1 MAERKRGLGRGLS
14 ALIGE
19 TTKKVLDE
27 AAPVAA
33 QPNAYTT
40 AASPATGGGNG
51 QGFQLLGIDQL
62 VPGKFQP
69 RRHFDEEELRALA
82 NSLEKSGVLQPLLV
96 RPLSAAEGAK
106 GAAQFEII
114 AGERRWRAA
123 QLAKLHN
130 VPVIVQALSDSVALE
145 VGIIEN
151 VQRADLNPIEEAEG
165 YQRLIEEFAY
175 TQAELAEAI
184 GKSRSHIAN
193 ILRLTSATPKVRDGL
208 TMGTLSMGHARALLG
223 HPQADQLVK
232 KIIAEGLSV
241 RAVEALVAQTKSDGS
256 KTNKA
261 KSESR
266 AGTKTADTRA
276 LEKTL
281 ADRLGLN
288 VTLDDKGDGSGGQ
301 LHIEYKSLEQLDA
314 LITHLLAR
322 HD

>member
-19 TTKKVLDE
+19 TTKKALDE
-27 AAPVAA
+27 AAPVEAPSTAA
-33 QPNAYTT
+33 
-40 AASPATGGGNG
+40 AASPQAASGVGN

-69 RRHFDEEELRALA
+69 RRYFDEDELRALA
-82 NSLEKSGVLQPLLV
+82 TSLEKSGVLQPLLV
-96 RPLSAAEGAK
+96 RPLSATDGAK

-123 QLAKLHN
+123 QLAKLHT

-165 YQRLIEEFAY
+165 YQRLIEEFSY
-175 TQAELAEAI
+175 TQAELAETI

-208 TMGTLSMGHARALLG
+208 IMGTLSMGHARALLG

-232 KIIAEGLSV
+232 KIIADGLSV
-241 RAVEALVAQTKSDGS
+241 RAVEALVAQTKSDHG
-256 KTNKA
+256 KTDKA
-261 KSESR
+261 TRSSR
-266 AGTKTADTRA
+266 TATKTADTRA

-288 VTLDDKGDGSGGQ
+288 VSLDDKGDGSGGQ

-314 LITHLLAR
+314 LIAHLLAR

>member
-19 TTKKVLDE
+19 TTKKALDE

-33 QPNAYTT
+33 PSTAA
-40 AASPATGGGNG
+40 AASPQAASGVGN

-69 RRHFDEEELRALA
+69 RRYFDEDELRALA
-82 NSLEKSGVLQPLLV
+82 TSLEKSGVLQPLLV
-96 RPLSAAEGAK
+96 RPLSATDGAK

-123 QLAKLHN
+123 QLAKLHT

-165 YQRLIEEFAY
+165 YQRLIEEFSY
-175 TQAELAEAI
+175 TQAELAETI

-208 TMGTLSMGHARALLG
+208 IMGTLSMGHARALLG

-232 KIIAEGLSV
+232 KIISDGLSV
-241 RAVEALVAQTKSDGS
+241 RAVEALVAQTKSDHG
-256 KTNKA
+256 KTDKA
-261 KSESR
+261 TRSSR
-266 AGTKTADTRA
+266 TATKTADTRA

-288 VTLDDKGDGSGGQ
+288 VSLDDKGDGSGGQ

-314 LITHLLAR
+314 LIAHLLAR

>member
-19 TTKKVLDE
+19 TTKKALDE

-33 QPNAYTT
+33 PSTAA
-40 AASPATGGGNG
+40 AASPQATSGVGN

-69 RRHFDEEELRALA
+69 RRYFDEDELRALA
-82 NSLEKSGVLQPLLV
+82 TSLEKSGVLQPLLV
-96 RPLSAAEGAK
+96 RPLSATDGAK

-123 QLAKLHN
+123 QLAKLHT
-130 VPVIVQALSDSVALE
+130 VPVIVQALSDGVALE

-165 YQRLIEEFAY
+165 YQRLIEEFSY
-175 TQAELAEAI
+175 TQAELAETI

-208 TMGTLSMGHARALLG
+208 IMGRLSMGHARALLG

-232 KIIAEGLSV
+232 KIISDGLSV
-241 RAVEALVAQTKSDGS
+241 RAVEALVAQTKSDHG
-256 KTNKA
+256 KTDKA
-261 KSESR
+261 TRSSR
-266 AGTKTADTRA
+266 TATKTADTRA

-288 VTLDDKGDGSGGQ
+288 VSLDDKGDGSGGQ

-314 LITHLLAR
+314 LIAHLLAR

>member
-19 TTKKVLDE
+19 TTKEALDE

-33 QPNAYTT
+33 PSTAA
-40 AASPATGGGNG
+40 AASPQATSGVGN

-69 RRHFDEEELRALA
+69 RRYFDEDELRALA
-82 NSLEKSGVLQPLLV
+82 TSLEKSGVLQPLLV
-96 RPLSAAEGAK
+96 RPLSATDGAK

-123 QLAKLHN
+123 QLAKLHT

-165 YQRLIEEFAY
+165 YQRLIEEFSY
-175 TQAELAEAI
+175 TQAELAETI
-184 GKSRSHIAN
+184 SKSRSHIAN

-208 TMGTLSMGHARALLG
+208 IMGTLSMGHARALLG

-232 KIIAEGLSV
+232 KIISDGLSV
-241 RAVEALVAQTKSDGS
+241 RAVEALVAQTKSDHG
-256 KTNKA
+256 KTDKVTR
-261 KSESR
+261 SSR
-266 AGTKTADTRA
+266 TATKTADTRA

-288 VTLDDKGDGSGGQ
+288 VSLDDKGDGSGGQ

-314 LITHLLAR
+314 LIAHLLAR

>member
-19 TTKKVLDE
+19 TTKKALDE

-33 QPNAYTT
+33 PSTAA
-40 AASPATGGGNG
+40 AASPQATSGVGN

-69 RRHFDEEELRALA
+69 RRYFDEDELRALA
-82 NSLEKSGVLQPLLV
+82 TSLQKSGVLQPLLV
-96 RPLSAAEGAK
+96 RPLSATDGAK

-123 QLAKLHN
+123 QLAKLHT

-151 VQRADLNPIEEAEG
+151 VQRADLNPIEEAQG
-165 YQRLIEEFAY
+165 YQRLIEEFSY
-175 TQAELAEAI
+175 TQAELAETI

-208 TMGTLSMGHARALLG
+208 IMGTLSMGHARALLG

-232 KIIAEGLSV
+232 KIIADGLSV
-241 RAVEALVAQTKSDGS
+241 RAVEALVAQTKSDHG
-256 KTNKA
+256 KTDKA
-261 KSESR
+261 TRSSR
-266 AGTKTADTRA
+266 TATKTADTRA

-288 VTLDDKGDGSGGQ
+288 VSLDDKGDGSGGQ

-314 LITHLLAR
+314 LIAHLLAR

>member
-19 TTKKVLDE
+19 TTKKALDE

-33 QPNAYTT
+33 PSTAA
-40 AASPATGGGNG
+40 AASPQAASGVGN

-69 RRHFDEEELRALA
+69 RRYFDEDELRALA
-82 NSLEKSGVLQPLLV
+82 TSLEKSGVLQPLLV
-96 RPLSAAEGAK
+96 RPLSATDGAK

-123 QLAKLHN
+123 QLAKLHT

-165 YQRLIEEFAY
+165 YQRLIEEFSY
-175 TQAELAEAI
+175 TQADLAETI

-208 TMGTLSMGHARALLG
+208 IMGTLSMGHARALLG

-232 KIIAEGLSV
+232 KIIADGLSV
-241 RAVEALVAQTKSDGS
+241 RAVEALVAQTKSDHG
-256 KTNKA
+256 KTDKVTR
-261 KSESR
+261 SSR
-266 AGTKTADTRA
+266 TATKTADTRA

-288 VTLDDKGDGSGGQ
+288 VSLDDKGDGSGGQ

-314 LITHLLAR
+314 LIAHLLAR

>member
-19 TTKKVLDE
+19 TTKKALDE

-33 QPNAYTT
+33 PSTAA
-40 AASPATGGGNG
+40 AASPQATSGVGN

-69 RRHFDEEELRALA
+69 RRYFDEDELRALA
-82 NSLEKSGVLQPLLV
+82 TSLEKSGVLQPLLV
-96 RPLSAAEGAK
+96 RPLSATDGAK

-123 QLAKLHN
+123 QLAKLHT

-165 YQRLIEEFAY
+165 YQRLIEEFSY
-175 TQAELAEAI
+175 TQAELAETI

-208 TMGTLSMGHARALLG
+208 IMGTLSMGHARALLG

-232 KIIAEGLSV
+232 KIISDGLSV
-241 RAVEALVAQTKSDGS
+241 RAVEALVAQTKSDHG
-256 KTNKA
+256 KTDKA
-261 KSESR
+261 TRSSR
-266 AGTKTADTRA
+266 TATKTADTRA

-288 VTLDDKGDGSGGQ
+288 VSLDDKGDGSGGQ

-314 LITHLLAR
+314 LIAHLLAR

>member
-19 TTKKVLDE
+19 TTKKALDE

-33 QPNAYTT
+33 PSTAA
-40 AASPATGGGNG
+40 AASPQATSGVGN
-51 QGFQLLGIDQL
+51 QGFQLLGVDQL

-69 RRHFDEEELRALA
+69 RRYFDEDELRALA
-82 NSLEKSGVLQPLLV
+82 TSLEKSGVLQPLLV
-96 RPLSAAEGAK
+96 RPLSATDGAK
-106 GAAQFEII
+106 GAAQFEIV

-123 QLAKLHN
+123 QLAKLHT

-165 YQRLIEEFAY
+165 YQRLIEEFSY
-175 TQAELAEAI
+175 TQAELAETI

-208 TMGTLSMGHARALLG
+208 IMGTLSMGHARALLG

-232 KIIAEGLSV
+232 KIIADGLSV
-241 RAVEALVAQTKSDGS
+241 RAVEALVAQTKSDHG
-256 KTNKA
+256 KTDKVTR
-261 KSESR
+261 SSR
-266 AGTKTADTRA
+266 TATKTADTRA

-288 VTLDDKGDGSGGQ
+288 VSLDDKGDGSGGQ

-314 LITHLLAR
+314 LIAHLLAR

>member
-19 TTKKVLDE
+19 TTKKALDE

-33 QPNAYTT
+33 PSTAA
-40 AASPATGGGNG
+40 AASPQATSGVGN

-62 VPGKFQP
+62 APGKFQP
-69 RRHFDEEELRALA
+69 RRYFDEDELRALA
-82 NSLEKSGVLQPLLV
+82 TSLEKSGVLQPLLV
-96 RPLSAAEGAK
+96 RPLSATDGAK

-123 QLAKLHN
+123 QLAKLHT

-165 YQRLIEEFAY
+165 YQRLIEEFSY
-175 TQAELAEAI
+175 TQAELAETI

-208 TMGTLSMGHARALLG
+208 IMGTLSMGHARALLG

-232 KIIAEGLSV
+232 KIISDGLSV
-241 RAVEALVAQTKSDGS
+241 RAVEALVAQTKSDHG
-256 KTNKA
+256 KTDKA
-261 KSESR
+261 TRSSR
-266 AGTKTADTRA
+266 TATKTADTRA

-288 VTLDDKGDGSGGQ
+288 VSLDDKGDGSGGQ

-314 LITHLLAR
+314 LIAHLLAR

>member
-19 TTKKVLDE
+19 TTKKALDE

-33 QPNAYTT
+33 PSTAA
-40 AASPATGGGNG
+40 AASPQATSGVGN

-69 RRHFDEEELRALA
+69 RRYFDEYELRALA
-82 NSLEKSGVLQPLLV
+82 TSLEKSGVLQPLLV
-96 RPLSAAEGAK
+96 RPLSATDGAK

-123 QLAKLHN
+123 QLAKLHT

-165 YQRLIEEFAY
+165 YQRLIEEFSY
-175 TQAELAEAI
+175 TQAELAETI

-208 TMGTLSMGHARALLG
+208 IMGTLSMGHARALLG

-232 KIIAEGLSV
+232 KIIADGLSV
-241 RAVEALVAQTKSDGS
+241 RAVEALVAQTKSDRWQNRQS
-256 KTNKA
+256 HSLVPHSHKNRRHA
-261 KSESR
+261 
-266 AGTKTADTRA
+266 
-276 LEKTL
+276 
-281 ADRLGLN
+281 
-288 VTLDDKGDGSGGQ
+288 GSGKNLG
-301 LHIEYKSLEQLDA
+301 
-314 LITHLLAR
+314 
-322 HD
+322 

>member
-19 TTKKVLDE
+19 TTKEALDE

-33 QPNAYTT
+33 PST
-40 AASPATGGGNG
+40 AAAAYPQATSGVGN

-69 RRHFDEEELRALA
+69 RRYFDEDELRALA
-82 NSLEKSGVLQPLLV
+82 TSLEKSGVLQPLLV
-96 RPLSAAEGAK
+96 RPLSATDGAK

-123 QLAKLHN
+123 QLAKLHT

-165 YQRLIEEFAY
+165 YQRLIEEFSY
-175 TQAELAEAI
+175 TQAELAETI

-208 TMGTLSMGHARALLG
+208 IMGTLSMGHARALLG

-232 KIIAEGLSV
+232 KIISDGLSV
-241 RAVEALVAQTKSDGS
+241 RAVEALVAQTKSDHG
-256 KTNKA
+256 KTDKVTR
-261 KSESR
+261 SSR
-266 AGTKTADTRA
+266 TATKTADTRA

-288 VTLDDKGDGSGGQ
+288 VSLDDKGDGSGGQ

-314 LITHLLAR
+314 LIAHLLAR

>member
-19 TTKKVLDE
+19 TTKKALDE

-33 QPNAYTT
+33 PSTAA
-40 AASPATGGGNG
+40 AASPQATSGVGN

-69 RRHFDEEELRALA
+69 RRYFDEDELRALA
-82 NSLEKSGVLQPLLV
+82 TSLEKSGVLQPLLV
-96 RPLSAAEGAK
+96 RPLSATDGAK

-123 QLAKLHN
+123 QLAKLHT

-165 YQRLIEEFAY
+165 YQRLIEEFSY
-175 TQAELAEAI
+175 TQAELAETI

-208 TMGTLSMGHARALLG
+208 IMGTLSMGHARALLG

-232 KIIAEGLSV
+232 KIISDGLSV
-241 RAVEALVAQTKSDGS
+241 RAVEALVAQTKSDHG
-256 KTNKA
+256 KTDKVTR
-261 KSESR
+261 SSR
-266 AGTKTADTRA
+266 TATKTADTRA

-288 VTLDDKGDGSGGQ
+288 VSLDDKGDGSGGQ

-314 LITHLLAR
+314 LIAHLLAR

>member
-19 TTKKVLDE
+19 TTTKALDE

-33 QPNAYTT
+33 PSTAA
-40 AASPATGGGNG
+40 AASPQATSGVGN

-69 RRHFDEEELRALA
+69 RRYFDEDELRALA
-82 NSLEKSGVLQPLLV
+82 TSLEKSGVLQPLLV
-96 RPLSAAEGAK
+96 RPLSATDGAK

-123 QLAKLHN
+123 QLAKLHT

-165 YQRLIEEFAY
+165 YQRLIEEFSY
-175 TQAELAEAI
+175 TQAELAETI

-208 TMGTLSMGHARALLG
+208 IMGRLSMGHARALLG

-232 KIIAEGLSV
+232 KIISDGLSV
-241 RAVEALVAQTKSDGS
+241 RAVEALVAQTKSDHG
-256 KTNKA
+256 KTDKA
-261 KSESR
+261 TRSSR
-266 AGTKTADTRA
+266 TATKTADTRA

-288 VTLDDKGDGSGGQ
+288 VSLDDKGDGSGGQ

-314 LITHLLAR
+314 LIAHLLAR

>member
-19 TTKKVLDE
+19 TTKKALDE

-33 QPNAYTT
+33 PSTAA
-40 AASPATGGGNG
+40 AASPQAASGVGN

-69 RRHFDEEELRALA
+69 RRYFDEDELRALA
-82 NSLEKSGVLQPLLV
+82 TSLEKSGVLQPLLV
-96 RPLSAAEGAK
+96 RPLSATDGAK

-123 QLAKLHN
+123 QLAKLHA

-165 YQRLIEEFAY
+165 YQRLIEEFSY
-175 TQAELAEAI
+175 TQAELAETI

-208 TMGTLSMGHARALLG
+208 IMGTLSMGHARALLG

-232 KIIAEGLSV
+232 KIIADGLSV
-241 RAVEALVAQTKSDGS
+241 RAVEALVAQTKSDHG
-256 KTNKA
+256 KTDKVTR
-261 KSESR
+261 SSR
-266 AGTKTADTRA
+266 TATKTADTRA

-288 VTLDDKGDGSGGQ
+288 VSLDDKGDGSGGQ

-314 LITHLLAR
+314 LIAHLLAR

>member
-19 TTKKVLDE
+19 TTKKALDE

-33 QPNAYTT
+33 PSTAA
-40 AASPATGGGNG
+40 AASPQAASGVGN

-69 RRHFDEEELRALA
+69 RRYFDEDELRALA
-82 NSLEKSGVLQPLLV
+82 TSLQKSGVLQPLLV
-96 RPLSAAEGAK
+96 RPLSATDGAK

-123 QLAKLHN
+123 QLAKLHT
-130 VPVIVQALSDSVALE
+130 VPVIVQTLSDSVALE

-165 YQRLIEEFAY
+165 YQRLIEEFSY
-175 TQAELAEAI
+175 TQAELAETI

-208 TMGTLSMGHARALLG
+208 IMGTLSMGHARALLG

-232 KIIAEGLSV
+232 KIIADGLSV
-241 RAVEALVAQTKSDGS
+241 RAVEALVAQTKSDHG
-256 KTNKA
+256 KTDKA
-261 KSESR
+261 TRSSR
-266 AGTKTADTRA
+266 TATKTADTRA

-288 VTLDDKGDGSGGQ
+288 VSLDDKGDGSGGQ

-314 LITHLLAR
+314 LIAHLLAR

>member
-19 TTKKVLDE
+19 TTKEALDE

-33 QPNAYTT
+33 PSTAA
-40 AASPATGGGNG
+40 AASPQATSGVGN

-69 RRHFDEEELRALA
+69 RRYFDEDELRALA
-82 NSLEKSGVLQPLLV
+82 TSLEKSGVLQPLLV
-96 RPLSAAEGAK
+96 RPLSATDGAK

-123 QLAKLHN
+123 QLAKLHTL
-130 VPVIVQALSDSVALE
+130 PVIVQALSDSVALE

-165 YQRLIEEFAY
+165 YQRLIEEFSY
-175 TQAELAEAI
+175 TQAELAETI

-208 TMGTLSMGHARALLG
+208 IMGTLSMGHARALLG

-232 KIIAEGLSV
+232 KIIADGLSV
-241 RAVEALVAQTKSDGS
+241 RAVEALVAQTKSDHG
-256 KTNKA
+256 KTDKVTR
-261 KSESR
+261 SSR
-266 AGTKTADTRA
+266 TATKTADTRA

-288 VTLDDKGDGSGGQ
+288 VSLDDKGDGSGGQ

-314 LITHLLAR
+314 LIAHLLAR

>member
-19 TTKKVLDE
+19 TTKKALDE

-33 QPNAYTT
+33 PSTAA
-40 AASPATGGGNG
+40 AASPQATSGVGN

-69 RRHFDEEELRALA
+69 RRYFDEDELRALA
-82 NSLEKSGVLQPLLV
+82 TSLEKSGVLQPLLV
-96 RPLSAAEGAK
+96 RPLSATDGAK

-123 QLAKLHN
+123 QLAKLHT
-130 VPVIVQALSDSVALE
+130 VPVIVRALSDSVALE

-165 YQRLIEEFAY
+165 YQRLIEEFSY
-175 TQAELAEAI
+175 TQAELAETI

-208 TMGTLSMGHARALLG
+208 IMGTLSMGHARALLG

-232 KIIAEGLSV
+232 KIISDGLSV
-241 RAVEALVAQTKSDGS
+241 RAVEALVAQTKSDHG
-256 KTNKA
+256 KTDKA
-261 KSESR
+261 TRSSR
-266 AGTKTADTRA
+266 TATKTADTRA

-288 VTLDDKGDGSGGQ
+288 VSLDDKGDGSGGQ

-314 LITHLLAR
+314 LIAHLLAR

>member
-19 TTKKVLDE
+19 TTKKALDE

-33 QPNAYTT
+33 PSTAA
-40 AASPATGGGNG
+40 AASPQAASGVGN

-69 RRHFDEEELRALA
+69 RRYFDEDELRALA
-82 NSLEKSGVLQPLLV
+82 TSLEKSGVLQPLLV
-96 RPLSAAEGAK
+96 RPLSATDGAK

-123 QLAKLHN
+123 QLAKLHT

-165 YQRLIEEFAY
+165 YQRLIEEFSY
-175 TQAELAEAI
+175 TQAELAETI

-208 TMGTLSMGHARALLG
+208 IMGTLSMGHARALLG

-232 KIIAEGLSV
+232 KIIADGLSV
-241 RAVEALVAQTKSDGS
+241 RAVEALVAQTKSDHG
-256 KTNKA
+256 KTDKVTR
-261 KSESR
+261 SSR
-266 AGTKTADTRA
+266 TATKTADTRA

-288 VTLDDKGDGSGGQ
+288 VSLDDKGDGSGGQ

-314 LITHLLAR
+314 LIAHLLAR

>member
-19 TTKKVLDE
+19 TTKKALDE

-33 QPNAYTT
+33 PSTAA
-40 AASPATGGGNG
+40 AASPQATSGVGN

-69 RRHFDEEELRALA
+69 RRYFDEDELRALA
-82 NSLEKSGVLQPLLV
+82 TSLEKSGVLQPLLV
-96 RPLSAAEGAK
+96 RPLSATDGAK

-123 QLAKLHN
+123 QLAKLHT

-165 YQRLIEEFAY
+165 YQRLIEEFSY
-175 TQAELAEAI
+175 TQAELAETI

-208 TMGTLSMGHARALLG
+208 IMGRLSMGHARALLG

-232 KIIAEGLSV
+232 KIISDGLSV
-241 RAVEALVAQTKSDGS
+241 RAVEALVAQTKSDHG
-256 KTNKA
+256 KTDKA
-261 KSESR
+261 TRSSR
-266 AGTKTADTRA
+266 TATKTADTRA

-288 VTLDDKGDGSGGQ
+288 VSLDDKGDGSGGQ

-314 LITHLLAR
+314 LIAHLLAR

>member
-19 TTKKVLDE
+19 TTKKALDE

-33 QPNAYTT
+33 PSTAA
-40 AASPATGGGNG
+40 AASPQAASGVGN

-69 RRHFDEEELRALA
+69 RRYFDEDELRALA
-82 NSLEKSGVLQPLLV
+82 TSLEKSGVLQPLLV
-96 RPLSAAEGAK
+96 RPLSATDGAK

-123 QLAKLHN
+123 QLAKLHT

-175 TQAELAEAI
+175 TQAELAETI

-208 TMGTLSMGHARALLG
+208 IMGTLSMGHARALLG

-232 KIIAEGLSV
+232 KIIADGLSV
-241 RAVEALVAQTKSDGS
+241 RAVEALVAQTKSDHG
-256 KTNKA
+256 KTDKVTR
-261 KSESR
+261 SSR
-266 AGTKTADTRA
+266 TATKTADTRA

-288 VTLDDKGDGSGGQ
+288 VSLDDKGDGSGGQ

-314 LITHLLAR
+314 LIAHLLAR

>member
-19 TTKKVLDE
+19 TTKEALDE

-33 QPNAYTT
+33 PSTAA
-40 AASPATGGGNG
+40 AASPQATSGVGN

-69 RRHFDEEELRALA
+69 RRYFDEDELRALA
-82 NSLEKSGVLQPLLV
+82 TSLEKSGVLQPLLV
-96 RPLSAAEGAK
+96 RPLSATDGAK

-123 QLAKLHN
+123 QLAKLHT

-165 YQRLIEEFAY
+165 YQRLIEEFSY
-175 TQAELAEAI
+175 TQAELAETI

-208 TMGTLSMGHARALLG
+208 IMGTLSMGHARALLG

-232 KIIAEGLSV
+232 KIIADGLSV
-241 RAVEALVAQTKSDGS
+241 RAVEALVAQTKSDHG
-256 KTNKA
+256 KTDKVTR
-261 KSESR
+261 SSR
-266 AGTKTADTRA
+266 TATKTADTRA

-288 VTLDDKGDGSGGQ
+288 VSLDDKGDGSGGQ

-314 LITHLLAR
+314 LIAHLLAR

>member
-19 TTKKVLDE
+19 TTKKALDE

-33 QPNAYTT
+33 PSTAA
-40 AASPATGGGNG
+40 AASPQATSGVGN

-69 RRHFDEEELRALA
+69 RRYFDEDELRALA
-82 NSLEKSGVLQPLLV
+82 TSLEKSGVLQPLLV
-96 RPLSAAEGAK
+96 RPLSATDGAK

-123 QLAKLHN
+123 QLAKLHT

-165 YQRLIEEFAY
+165 YQRLIEEFSY
-175 TQAELAEAI
+175 TQAELAETI

-208 TMGTLSMGHARALLG
+208 IMGTLSMGHARALLG

-232 KIIAEGLSV
+232 KIIADGLSV
-241 RAVEALVAQTKSDGS
+241 RAVEALVAQTKSDHG
-256 KTNKA
+256 KTDKA
-261 KSESR
+261 TRSSR
-266 AGTKTADTRA
+266 TATKTADTRA

-288 VTLDDKGDGSGGQ
+288 VSLDDKGDGSGGQ

-314 LITHLLAR
+314 LIAHLLAR

>member
-1 MAERKRGLGRGLS
+1 
-14 ALIGE
+14 LIGE
-19 TTKKVLDE
+19 TTKKALDE

-33 QPNAYTT
+33 PSTAA
-40 AASPATGGGNG
+40 AASPQAASGVGN

-69 RRHFDEEELRALA
+69 RRYFDEDELRALA
-82 NSLEKSGVLQPLLV
+82 TSLEKSGVLQPLLV
-96 RPLSAAEGAK
+96 RPLSATDGAK

-123 QLAKLHN
+123 QLAKLHT

-165 YQRLIEEFAY
+165 YQRLIEEFSY
-175 TQAELAEAI
+175 TQAELAETI

-208 TMGTLSMGHARALLG
+208 IMGTLSMGHARALLG

-232 KIIAEGLSV
+232 KIIADGLSV
-241 RAVEALVAQTKSDGS
+241 RAVEALVAQTKSDHG
-256 KTNKA
+256 KTDKVTR
-261 KSESR
+261 SSR
-266 AGTKTADTRA
+266 TATKTADTRA

-288 VTLDDKGDGSGGQ
+288 VSLDDKGDGSGGQ

-314 LITHLLAR
+314 LIAHLLAR

>member
-1 MAERKRGLGRGLS
+1 
-14 ALIGE
+14 LIGE
-19 TTKKVLDE
+19 TTKKALDE

-33 QPNAYTT
+33 PSTAA
-40 AASPATGGGNG
+40 AASPQAASGVGN

-69 RRHFDEEELRALA
+69 RRYFDEDELRALA
-82 NSLEKSGVLQPLLV
+82 TSLEKSGVLQPLLV
-96 RPLSAAEGAK
+96 RPLSATDGAK

-123 QLAKLHN
+123 QLAKLHT

-165 YQRLIEEFAY
+165 YQRLIEEFSY
-175 TQAELAEAI
+175 TQAELAETI

-193 ILRLTSATPKVRDGL
+193 ILRLTSAPPKVRDGL
-208 TMGTLSMGHARALLG
+208 IMGTLSMGHARALLG

-232 KIIAEGLSV
+232 KIISDGLSV
-241 RAVEALVAQTKSDGS
+241 RAVEALVAQTKSDHG
-256 KTNKA
+256 KTDKA
-261 KSESR
+261 TRSSR
-266 AGTKTADTRA
+266 TATKTADTRA

-288 VTLDDKGDGSGGQ
+288 VSLDDKGDGSGGQ

-314 LITHLLAR
+314 LIAHLLAR

>member
-19 TTKKVLDE
+19 TTKKALDG

-33 QPNAYTT
+33 PSAAA
-40 AASPATGGGNG
+40 AASPQATSGVGN

-69 RRHFDEEELRALA
+69 RRYFDEDELRALA
-82 NSLEKSGVLQPLLV
+82 TSLEKSGVLQPLLV
-96 RPLSAAEGAK
+96 RPLSATDGAK

-123 QLAKLHN
+123 QLAKLHT

-165 YQRLIEEFAY
+165 YQRLIEEFSY
-175 TQAELAEAI
+175 TQAELAETI

-208 TMGTLSMGHARALLG
+208 IMGTLSMGHARALLG

-232 KIIAEGLSV
+232 KIIADGLSV
-241 RAVEALVAQTKSDGS
+241 RAVEALVAQTKSDHG
-256 KTNKA
+256 KTDKA
-261 KSESR
+261 TRSSR
-266 AGTKTADTRA
+266 TATKTADTRV

-281 ADRLGLN
+281 ADRLGLT
-288 VTLDDKGDGSGGQ
+288 VSLDDKGDGSGGQ

-314 LITHLLAR
+314 LIAHLLAR

>member
-19 TTKKVLDE
+19 TTKEALDE

-33 QPNAYTT
+33 PSTAA
-40 AASPATGGGNG
+40 AASPQATSGVGN

-69 RRHFDEEELRALA
+69 RRYFDEDELRALA
-82 NSLEKSGVLQPLLV
+82 TSLEKSGVLQPLLV
-96 RPLSAAEGAK
+96 RPLSATDGAK

-123 QLAKLHN
+123 QLAKLHT
-130 VPVIVQALSDSVALE
+130 VPVIVQSLSDSVALE

-175 TQAELAEAI
+175 TQAELAETI

-208 TMGTLSMGHARALLG
+208 IMGTLSMGHARALLG

-232 KIIAEGLSV
+232 KIIADGLSV
-241 RAVEALVAQTKSDGS
+241 RAVEALVAQTKSDHG
-256 KTNKA
+256 KTDKA
-261 KSESR
+261 TRSSR
-266 AGTKTADTRA
+266 TATKTADTRA

-288 VTLDDKGDGSGGQ
+288 VSLDDKGDGSGGQ

-314 LITHLLAR
+314 LIAHLLAR

>member
-19 TTKKVLDE
+19 TTKKALDE

-33 QPNAYTT
+33 PSTAA
-40 AASPATGGGNG
+40 AASPQAASGVGN

-69 RRHFDEEELRALA
+69 RRYFDEDELRALA
-82 NSLEKSGVLQPLLV
+82 TSLEKSGVLQPLLV
-96 RPLSAAEGAK
+96 RPLSATDGAK

-123 QLAKLHN
+123 QLAKLHT

-165 YQRLIEEFAY
+165 YQRLIEEFSY
-175 TQAELAEAI
+175 TQAELAETI

-208 TMGTLSMGHARALLG
+208 IMGTLSMGHARALLG

-232 KIIAEGLSV
+232 KIIADGLSV
-241 RAVEALVAQTKSDGS
+241 RAVEALVAQTKSDHG
-256 KTNKA
+256 KTDKA
-261 KSESR
+261 TRSSR
-266 AGTKTADTRA
+266 IATKTADTRA

-288 VTLDDKGDGSGGQ
+288 VSLDDKGDGSGGQ

-314 LITHLLAR
+314 LIAHLLAR

>member
-33 QPNAYTT
+33 QPKPDPTT
-40 AASPATGGGNG
+40 PSGSASGGTG

-69 RRHFDEEELRALA
+69 RRHFDNDELRALA
-82 NSLEKSGVLQPLLV
+82 TSLEKSGVLQPLLV
-96 RPLSAAEGAK
+96 RPLAGASNAAP
-106 GAAQFEII
+106 QFEII

-123 QLAKLHN
+123 QMAKLHN
-130 VPVIVQALSDSVALE
+130 VPVIIQDLSDSVALE

-175 TQAELAEAI
+175 TQAELAETI

-193 ILRLTSATPKVRDGL
+193 ILRLTSATPKVREGL
-208 TMGTLSMGHARALLG
+208 IMGTLSMGHARALLG

-232 KIIAEGLSV
+232 KIIADGLSV
-241 RAVEALVAQTKSDGS
+241 RAVETLVAQTKPDSG
-256 KTNKA
+256 KTGQA
-261 KSESR
+261 KSK
-266 AGTKTADTRA
+266 ANAATKSADTRA

-281 ADRLGLN
+281 GERLGLK

-314 LITHLLAR
+314 LITHLLTR

>member
-19 TTKKVLDE
+19 TTQKALDE

-33 QPNAYTT
+33 PSTAA
-40 AASPATGGGNG
+40 AASPQATSGVGN

-69 RRHFDEEELRALA
+69 RRYFDEDELRALA
-82 NSLEKSGVLQPLLV
+82 TSLEKSGVLQPLLV
-96 RPLSAAEGAK
+96 RPLSATDGAK

-123 QLAKLHN
+123 QLAKLHT

-165 YQRLIEEFAY
+165 YQRLIEEFSY
-175 TQAELAEAI
+175 TQAELAETI

-208 TMGTLSMGHARALLG
+208 IMGRLSMGHARALLG

-232 KIIAEGLSV
+232 KIISDGLSV
-241 RAVEALVAQTKSDGS
+241 RAVEALVAQTKSDHG
-256 KTNKA
+256 KTDKA
-261 KSESR
+261 TRSSR
-266 AGTKTADTRA
+266 TATKTADTRA

-288 VTLDDKGDGSGGQ
+288 VSLDDKGDGSGGQ

-314 LITHLLAR
+314 LIAHLLAR

>member
-19 TTKKVLDE
+19 TTKKALDE

-33 QPNAYTT
+33 PSTAA
-40 AASPATGGGNG
+40 AASPQAASGVGN

-69 RRHFDEEELRALA
+69 RRYFDEDELRALA
-82 NSLEKSGVLQPLLV
+82 TSLEKSGVLQPLLV
-96 RPLSAAEGAK
+96 RPLSATDGAK
-106 GAAQFEII
+106 GAAQFEIV

-123 QLAKLHN
+123 QLAKLHT

-165 YQRLIEEFAY
+165 YQRLIEEFSY
-175 TQAELAEAI
+175 TQAELAETI

-208 TMGTLSMGHARALLG
+208 IMGTLSMGHARALLG

-232 KIIAEGLSV
+232 KIIADGLSV
-241 RAVEALVAQTKSDGS
+241 RAVEALVAQTKSDHG
-256 KTNKA
+256 KTDKVTR
-261 KSESR
+261 SSR
-266 AGTKTADTRA
+266 TATKTADTRA

-288 VTLDDKGDGSGGQ
+288 VSLDDKGDGSGGQ

-314 LITHLLAR
+314 LIAHLLAR

>member
-19 TTKKVLDE
+19 TTKKALDE

-33 QPNAYTT
+33 PSTAA
-40 AASPATGGGNG
+40 AASPQATSGVDN

-69 RRHFDEEELRALA
+69 RRYFDEDELRALA
-82 NSLEKSGVLQPLLV
+82 TSLEKSGVLQPLLV
-96 RPLSAAEGAK
+96 RPLSATDGAK

-123 QLAKLHN
+123 QLAKLHT

-165 YQRLIEEFAY
+165 YQRLIEEFSY
-175 TQAELAEAI
+175 TQAELAETI

-208 TMGTLSMGHARALLG
+208 IMGRLSMGHARALLG

-232 KIIAEGLSV
+232 KIISDGLSV
-241 RAVEALVAQTKSDGS
+241 RAVEALVAQTKSDHG
-256 KTNKA
+256 KTDKA
-261 KSESR
+261 TRSSR
-266 AGTKTADTRA
+266 TATKTADTRA

-288 VTLDDKGDGSGGQ
+288 VSLDDKGDGSGGQ

-314 LITHLLAR
+314 LIAHLLAR

>member
-19 TTKKVLDE
+19 TTTKALDE

-33 QPNAYTT
+33 PSTAA
-40 AASPATGGGNG
+40 AASPQATSGVGN

-69 RRHFDEEELRALA
+69 RRYFDEDELRALA
-82 NSLEKSGVLQPLLV
+82 TSLEKSGVLQPLLV
-96 RPLSAAEGAK
+96 RPLSATDGAK

-123 QLAKLHN
+123 QLAKLHT

-165 YQRLIEEFAY
+165 YQRLIEDFSY
-175 TQAELAEAI
+175 TQAELAETI

-208 TMGTLSMGHARALLG
+208 IMGRLSMGHARALLG

-232 KIIAEGLSV
+232 KIISDGLSV
-241 RAVEALVAQTKSDGS
+241 RAVEALVAQTKSDHG
-256 KTNKA
+256 KTDKA
-261 KSESR
+261 TRSSR
-266 AGTKTADTRA
+266 TATKTADTRA

-288 VTLDDKGDGSGGQ
+288 VSLDDKGDGSGGQ

-314 LITHLLAR
+314 LIAHLLAR